1 MVIYS
6 SFGFNIL
13 KCFLLPYKTRFRF
26 PFAIFVARKNVNYIT
41 SILKKQF
48 YRGKFHLVWYKK
60 IKFNFILTEALLLLS
75 LQFLKELHSS
85 IPELPPIIVIATKI
99 DLRETGDEGKRRQLL
114 TSEEIR
120 HFAKTIN
127 AVNYFECSAV
137 KNVSIR
143 YINISF

>member
-1 MVIYS
+1 MSI
-6 SFGFNIL
+6 
-13 KCFLLPYKTRFRF
+13 
-26 PFAIFVARKNVNYIT
+26 IT

-48 YRGKFHLVWYKK
+48 YRENFISSGIKK
-60 IKFNFILTEALLLLS
+60 IKFKFILTEALLLLS

-114 TSEEIR
+114 TSAEIR

>member
-1 MVIYS
+1 MSI
-6 SFGFNIL
+6 
-13 KCFLLPYKTRFRF
+13 
-26 PFAIFVARKNVNYIT
+26 IT

-60 IKFNFILTEALLLLS
+60 IKFKFILTEALLLIS

>member
-1 MVIYS
+1 M
-6 SFGFNIL
+6 
-13 KCFLLPYKTRFRF
+13 
-26 PFAIFVARKNVNYIT
+26 
-41 SILKKQF
+41 
-48 YRGKFHLVWYKK
+48 
-60 IKFNFILTEALLLLS
+60 LLS

-114 TSEEIR
+114 TSAEIR

-143 YINISF
+143 DINISF

>member
-6 SFGFNIL
+6 SFGFNIW
-13 KCFLLPYKTRFRF
+13 KCFLLPYKIRFRF
-26 PFAIFVARKNVNYIT
+26 PFAIFVARKNVNYNKY
-41 SILKKQF
+41 LKKQF

-60 IKFNFILTEALLLLS
+60 IKFKIILTEALLLLS